1 MKMRLATTVAA
12 AMLLAGVAQSADLYQ
27 PQQPEPIMDAPE
39 VTVQEASGWYLR
51 GDVGYSFN
59 KIRGAKFFQGNEAD
73 NEVSFTSARVD
84 DSFLLGAGV
93 GYQFNNYLRGDVTFD
108 HLTKTDFR
116 GSTSGTCGP
125 VGGEYACSSDDRSSF
140 RAYSLMAN
148 IYVDLGTYA
157 YFTPYVGA
165 GFGASY
171 VKWNKLRNSVDCA
184 TPSDPGCA
192 YTEHDGKG
200 KWRATAALMAGATID
215 VTCNLKADVGY
226 RFRYIDG
233 GDMFGFASNGGPG
246 RDKGIYSHE
255 ARVGARYM
263 FNNNCDAPVAYE
275 PEPQPIVYK

>member
-12 AMLLAGVAQSADLYQ
+12 AMLLAGVAHSADLYQ
-27 PQQPEPIMDAPE
+27 PQQPEPLMDAPE

-59 KIRGAKFFQGNEAD
+59 KIRGAKFFQGGAAD
-73 NEVSFTSARVD
+73 SEVDFASTHIK
-84 DSFLLGAGV
+84 DSFLLGGGV
-93 GYQFNNYLRGDVTFD
+93 GYQFNNYLRSDVTFD
-108 HLTKTDFR
+108 YLTKSDFR
-116 GSTSGTCGP
+116 GSTLGGCG
-125 VGGEYACSSDDRSSF
+125 VSTDCFSSDRSSF
-140 RAYSLMAN
+140 SAYSLMAN

-171 VKWNKLRNSVDCA
+171 VKWDKLRNTSCDVADPADC
-184 TPSDPGCA
+184 DPVS
-192 YTEHDGKG
+192 EHGGKG
-200 KWRATAALMAGATID
+200 KWRATGALMAGATID

-233 GDMFGFASNGGPG
+233 GNMFGYANSGGPG